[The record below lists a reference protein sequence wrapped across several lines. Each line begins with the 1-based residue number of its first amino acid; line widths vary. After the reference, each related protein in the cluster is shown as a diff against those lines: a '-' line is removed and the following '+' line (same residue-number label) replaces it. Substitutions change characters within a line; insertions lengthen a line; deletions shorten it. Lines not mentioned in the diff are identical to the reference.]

1 MANEVAGNLIV
12 SEDVLADVAG
22 HAALQCYG
30 VVGMA
35 ASNTVD
41 GIAKLLLNSRLRRGV
56 VVSTDEEGTLVSLY
70 VILEH
75 GVNINVVSN
84 NLVDQVS
91 FALKDFIQDS
101 LKGVDVHVQ
110 GIKVRP

>member
-1 MANEVAGNLIV
+1 MSNVIAGDLVV
-12 SEDVLADVAG
+12 SEDVIADVAG

-35 ASNTVD
+35 APNAVD
-41 GIAKLLLNSRLRRGV
+41 GLVKILPKSRLRRGI
-56 VVSTDEEGTLVSLY
+56 VVSTDEDGTLVSLY

-75 GVNINVVSN
+75 ISTVSE

-91 FALKDFIQDS
+91 FALREFVRAPF
-101 LKGVDVHVQ
+101 KGVEVHVQ
-110 GIKVRP
+110 GIKVR

>member
-1 MANEVAGNLIV
+1 MSNEVPGSLIV

-22 HAALQCYG
+22 YAAMQCYG

-35 ASNTVD
+35 APNAAD
-41 GIAKLLLNSRLRRGV
+41 GLAKLLPQSRLRRGV
-56 VVSTDEEGTLVSLY
+56 VVSTDEEGTLISLY

-75 GVNINVVSN
+75 GVNINTVST

-91 FALKDFIQDS
+91 FALKEFMQAP
-101 LKGVDVHVQ
+101 LKGVEVHVQ
-110 GIKVRP
+110 GIKVRN

>member
-1 MANEVAGNLIV
+1 MTGEIEGNLNI
-12 SEDVLADVAG
+12 SKDVLADVAG

-35 ASNTVD
+35 SPNTVD
-41 GIAKLLLNSRLRRGV
+41 GIAKLLPNSRLRRGV
-56 VVSTDEEGTLVSLY
+56 VVSVDEDGTLVSLY

-84 NLVDQVS
+84 NLIDQVS
-91 FALKDFIQDS
+91 FALKDFVQGT
-101 LKGVDVHVQ
+101 LKGVMVHVQ

>member
-1 MANEVAGNLIV
+1 MSNVIAGDLVV
-12 SEDVLADVAG
+12 SEDVIADVAG

-35 ASNTVD
+35 APNAVD
-41 GIAKLLLNSRLRRGV
+41 GLVKILPKSRLRRGI
-56 VVSTDEEGTLVSLY
+56 VVSTDEDGTLVSLY

-75 GVNINVVSN
+75 GVNISTVSE

-91 FALKDFIQDS
+91 FALREFVRTPF
-101 LKGVDVHVQ
+101 KGVESSCS
-110 GIKVRP
+110 GN

>member
-1 MANEVAGNLIV
+1 MNNEIAGDLIV

-35 ASNTVD
+35 SPNTVD
-41 GIAKLLLNSRLRRGV
+41 GIAKLLPNSRLRRGV
-56 VVSTDEEGTLVSLY
+56 VITSDEEGTLVSLY

-75 GVNINVVSN
+75 GVNINVVSS

-91 FALKDFIQDS
+91 FALKDFIQS
-101 LKGVDVHVQ
+101 ALKGVNVHVQ